1 MRTEEEVLK
10 DFEKLDYKILENTDR
25 KLVLIKRI
33 KNPYTLENIKIV
45 FYKEEEVYRKFLIH
59 WKTSKTGK
67 IISEPKVVS
76 FVIFLQEH
84 KLLNELFS
92 IWGWL

>member
-10 DFEKLDYKILENTDR
+10 DFEKLGYDIIENNDCCI
-25 KLVLIKRI
+25 KLNFNDCIIRI
-33 KNPYTLENIKIV
+33 SKYSK
-45 FYKEEEVYRKFLIH
+45 FYKCY
-59 WKTSKTGK
+59 WKDSAYAN
-67 IISEPKVVS
+67 
-76 FVIFLQEH
+76 VIDMKEH

>member
-10 DFEKLDYKILENTDR
+10 DFRNLELKIHKHSEGILSLENTKELKHIIIYKKER
-25 KLVLIKRI
+25 VYKVFYT
-33 KNPYTLENIKIV
+33 PMTLE
-45 FYKEEEVYRKFLIH
+45 
-59 WKTSKTGK
+59 
-67 IISEPKVVS
+67 
-76 FVIFLQEH
+76 EH

>member
-10 DFEKLDYKILENTDR
+10 DFKKLGYKIRRNNTFKYISLRCDTETNLGIIIYLKTR
-25 KLVLIKRI
+25 TYEF
-33 KNPYTLENIKIV
+33 NGEGM
-45 FYKEEEVYRKFLIH
+45 FLDM
-59 WKTSKTGK
+59 
-67 IISEPKVVS
+67 
-76 FVIFLQEH
+76 QEH

>member
-10 DFEKLDYKILENTDR
+10 DFEKLGYDIIYYRQHYI
-25 KLVLIKRI
+25 KLDNNNNYIIRI
-33 KNPYTLENIKIV
+33 SKC
-45 FYKEEEVYRKFLIH
+45 
-59 WKTSKTGK
+59 SKTYKSYEGDSK
-67 IISEPKVVS
+67 LALPIEIE
-76 FVIFLQEH
+76 EH